1 MTDTSTVKIYVGNHS
16 FDTTED
22 SLRNIFAEYGDVVS
36 VDMIKD
42 RETGGPRGFS
52 FITIAGADA
61 AAKAVDGLNGRAVD
75 GRPLKV
81 NIAEERSSNRTS
93 GGGRSSN
100 AGRSNRY

>member
-1 MTDTSTVKIYVGNHS
+1 MTDSSVKIYVGNHS

-22 SLRNIFAEYGDVVS
+22 SLREMFAEYGDIVS

-42 RETGGPRGFS
+42 RETGAPRGFS

-61 AAKAVDGLNGRAVD
+61 AAKAVEGLNGRDVD
-75 GRPLKV
+75 GRQIKV
-81 NIAEERSSNRTS
+81 NIAEERSRNRAS

-100 AGRSNRY
+100 TGRSNFY